1 MNNFTIQVENDVVR
15 DAFVNFL
22 FNYKEHVVD
31 YINKLV
37 GNDGS
42 PIDSGIAIENNQV
55 TIYHIAP
62 DKGFVMGETPDGSE
76 LPVQIAKYT
85 DLADGKRYII
95 QDRDRL
101 TLYYKQPTG
110 QVDFVLGSFKT
121 LNDAIK
127 GFNTQPV
134 LDKMQEVETIK
145 KARDKD
151 LRRMKKLGKLTE
163 EDSSQIEEAQVVTAN
178 E

>member
-1 MNNFTIQVENDVVR
+1 LNNFTIQVENDAVR
-15 DAFVNFL
+15 DAFVNFI
-22 FNYKEHVVD
+22 FNYKEHIVD
-31 YINKLV
+31 YMNKLI

-42 PIDSGIAIENNQV
+42 PIDSGITIEGNTV

-62 DKGFVMGETPDGSE
+62 DKGYVMAETPEGTE
-76 LPVQIAKYT
+76 LPVQIGKYT

-101 TLYYKQPTG
+101 TLYYKQPEG
-110 QVDFVLGSFKT
+110 QVDFPLGSFKT
-121 LNDAIK
+121 LNDALK

-134 LDKMQEVETIK
+134 FDKMAEVETIK
-145 KARDKD
+145 KAREKD
-151 LRRMKKLGKLTE
+151 LRRMKKLGKLS
-163 EDSSQIEEAQVVTAN
+163 DDNVEEAQVVTEN

>member
-42 PIDSGIAIENNQV
+42 PIDSGISIEDGAV
-55 TIYHIAP
+55 KIYHIAP
-62 DKGFVMGETPDGSE
+62 DKGYVMAETPAGSE
-76 LPVQIAKYT
+76 LPVQIGKYT
-85 DLADGKRYII
+85 DLEDNKRYIV

-101 TLYYKQPTG
+101 TLYYKQPVG

-121 LNDAIK
+121 LNDALK

-134 LDKMQEVETIK
+134 LDKIAEVETIK
-145 KARDKD
+145 KAREKD
-151 LRRMKKLGKLTE
+151 LRRMKKLGKLP
-163 EDSSQIEEAQVVTAN
+163 EDTVEEAQVVPAN